1 MTTDPIVD
9 KSDLVF
15 SNAFLNALAGAMSDA
30 CGVSWGITV
39 APDNDA
45 AVDEAEVVQIML
57 TLDGSL
63 GGEGMLEFIRSEAS
77 MLVSKQLRQPVKEFG
92 EEQIANLCELVETAA
107 GAFCQTAK
115 QEYGAFTIKVSS
127 TPPQQFD
134 RTNIVRVSAT
144 NDDGDQVSVVMS
156 VDLALK
162 QALSIH
168 SQGESATDGVAA
180 EKKVVEPV
188 NLDLVM
194 NVELNVTLRFGQ
206 RHLTLREVLD
216 LTSGSVVE
224 LDRQVDEPVEL
235 LLNGEVIAK
244 GEAVVI
250 DGNYGLRVSEV
261 LKPVSSM
268 VLD

>member
-1 MTTDPIVD
+1 MTTNPIAD

-15 SNAFLNALAGAMSDA
+15 SNAFLNALAEAKTDA
-30 CGVSWGITV
+30 CGVTWRITV

-45 AVDEAEVVQIML
+45 AVDEAELVRIML

-63 GGEGMLEFIRSEAS
+63 CGDCLLELGRSEAS
-77 MLVSKQLRQPVKEFG
+77 MLVSKQPSQPAEEFG
-92 EEQIANLCELVETAA
+92 EEQIADLCALIETASR
-107 GAFCQTAK
+107 AFCQAAE

-127 TPPQQFD
+127 TPPPQFD
-134 RTNIVRVSAT
+134 KTNIVLGIGS
-144 NDDGDQVSVVMS
+144 NDDGDHLSVVMCLDS
-156 VDLALK
+156 ALK
-162 QALSIH
+162 EGLLIH
-168 SQGESATDGVAA
+168 SQGEREADGDAA
-180 EKKVVEPV
+180 EKVVEPV

-235 LLNGEVIAK
+235 LLNGEVIAR

>member
-1 MTTDPIVD
+1 MTTNPIAD
-9 KSDLVF
+9 RSDLVF
-15 SNAFLNALAGAMSDA
+15 SNAFLNALAEAMTDA
-30 CGVSWGITV
+30 CGAPWRITV
-39 APDNDA
+39 APDEDA
-45 AVDEAEVVQIML
+45 AVDEAELVRIML

-63 GGEGMLEFIRSEAS
+63 CGECLLELSRSEAS

-92 EEQIANLCELVETAA
+92 EEQIADLCELVETASR
-107 GAFCQTAK
+107 AFGQAVE
-115 QEYGAFTIKVSS
+115 QEYGVFKIMISS
-127 TPPQQFD
+127 TPAPQFD
-134 RTNIVRVSAT
+134 RTNMVRVAVT
-144 NDDGDQVSVVMS
+144 NDDGDHLSVVMCLDS
-156 VDLALK
+156 ALK
-162 QALSIH
+162 EGLSIH
-168 SQGESATDGVAA
+168 SQGESEADGATA
-180 EKKVVEPV
+180 EKNVVEPV